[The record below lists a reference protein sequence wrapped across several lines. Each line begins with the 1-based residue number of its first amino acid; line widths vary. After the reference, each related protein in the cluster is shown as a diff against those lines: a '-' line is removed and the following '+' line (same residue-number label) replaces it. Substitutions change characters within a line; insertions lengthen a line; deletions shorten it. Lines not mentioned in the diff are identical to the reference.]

1 MSKIRFTRKPPLVS
15 FHTAAFLRVI
25 LKPSVKDITHS
36 QPPASS
42 TLGTERGGTGLEW
55 RDKMVLQGQT
65 ARDLGEVGW
74 YQAEKMWNKPL
85 SHQVP

>member
-1 MSKIRFTRKPPLVS
+1 MSKIQFTSQPPLVS
-15 FHTAAFLRVI
+15 FHAAAFLHVI

-36 QPPASS
+36 QPPASG
-42 TLGTERGGTGLEW
+42 TLGTKRGGTGIEW
-55 RDKMVLQGQT
+55 REKTVLQGQT
-65 ARDLGEVGW
+65 ARDLGEAG